1 MQKPERSGY
10 TVHDF
15 LSWKSSGQLAIS
27 PRFQRRKVWGDAAR
41 SYLID
46 TLITGFPVPPIYIRL
61 TKVKGQNLP
70 VREIVD
76 GQQRMSAAIDFVEG
90 KFGLSASLHGQ
101 FAGKRFAELPPPVR
115 DKITDYSFIC
125 EVFQGITDE
134 EVLSI
139 FARLNTYSVRL
150 NAQELR
156 NGRFFGPFKQTAYT
170 LAYSHLTF
178 WRNNRVFSEMAI
190 ARMSE
195 AELVSE
201 LMIAMLHGMQ
211 DKKKSVDDFYKR
223 YDSVFP
229 KRREIEKRFRKVIDE
244 ITECLG
250 DSLKIS
256 QFRRTPLFYSMFLA
270 LYHRMYGLPGFD
282 AKRSGTDKLAVP
294 ERQAFKKAIDTLSEV
309 VSDARQDVIRKG
321 YASFVGAALRQT
333 DNIKPRQTR
342 LSTIYARAFG

>member
-1 MQKPERSGY
+1 MEKPERSGY
-10 TVHDF
+10 TAHDF
-15 LSWKSSGQLAIS
+15 LSWKSTGQLAIS

-61 TKVKGQNLP
+61 TKVKGQSLP

-90 KFGLSASLHGQ
+90 KFTLSASLHSPY
-101 FAGKRFAELPPPVR
+101 AGKRFLDLPAPVR
-115 DKITDYSFIC
+115 DKIMGYSFIC
-125 EVFQGITDE
+125 EVFQSITDE

-156 NGRFFGPFKQTAYT
+156 NGRFFGPFKQTAYS

-190 ARMSE
+190 ARMAE

-201 LMIAMLHGMQ
+201 LLVAMLHGMQ
-211 DKKKSVDDFYKR
+211 DKKKSIDDFYKR
-223 YDSVFP
+223 YDSSFP
-229 KRREIEKRFRKVIDE
+229 RRREMEKRFRKVIDE

-250 DSLKIS
+250 NNLKSS

-282 AKRSGTDKLAVP
+282 TKRAGTDKLAAP
-294 ERQAFKKAIDTLSEV
+294 ERQAFKRAIDTLSDV
-309 VSDARQDVIRKG
+309 VADGRRDVIRKG
-321 YASFVGAALRQT
+321 YAAFVGASLRQT
-333 DNIKPRQTR
+333 DNIKPRQAR
-342 LSTIYARAFG
+342 LTAIYTRAFG